1 MFVPLRLHSVYS
13 RGKGSVTLEEAA
25 QWAGRRR
32 LPAAALADVGNIYG
46 WGKWKRVAAGG
57 GVRPLFGCELECGG
71 RRFVFLVKTREGY
84 SNLMEIFN
92 RREVRDASGLVVI
105 YVPEGLSPKRD
116 CPSGDGKNG
125 DTKGD
130 MYLRYV
136 SPSEPI
142 VGISESSES
151 RVWASEAAMLDDL
164 REKVAPGDLYL
175 GADFGN
181 FRRILGTCT
190 SGTCPQDPPAPGDMP
205 QFRKNWGIS
214 PNSGADANPLA
225 GLPVVWANPVKYLTS
240 PERLVLL
247 HAIEKKIPYPP
258 ERDRLLTKVKIFGP
272 DQEALALRRFG
283 DAAKAAL
290 ARTVEVAEKCEFV
303 FEDVIPGLPAD
314 LFPRTLRDVV
324 MERLTAA
331 KTLTWEERRRAR
343 RELAVVEQSGFGP
356 YFLAVH
362 DIVEFARGRGILHNL
377 RGSGAS
383 SFLGWLLGVSHVNP
397 MEFDLYFE
405 RFLNRG
411 RPDPPDI
418 DIDFDSRRRD
428 EVLAYVLER
437 YGAGKTGAAFV
448 CSLKS
453 FGARSAL
460 YETLRAFG
468 VPPEEARGLSKRVPY
483 FAEPFYLRRA
493 APAPGRLDVWKLA
506 AELQD
511 AYHET
516 SLHVG
521 GVILTPAPVERFLP
535 LETSAKGLR
544 MTHFDKDA
552 VEDLR
557 LIKLDLLSV
566 RGLAA
571 ISETKE
577 KMKLRTLP
585 PGDAG
590 TYAALR
596 AARTIGCF
604 QVESPAMMNL
614 LRRMKPTDI
623 HEITQA
629 LALIRPG
636 PTESGMKEALLRR
649 RRGRRGPAKPGETK
663 AGDTYQRYMSP
674 GEDAFLARILPE
686 TGGIL
691 LYEEQVMQI
700 AERVAGMPPEE
711 GDFLR
716 RSLRKGRGGDPALR
730 TKFVRE
736 AGERGYAAAEV
747 ERLWKTMEKF
757 SSYSFNKAHSA
768 SYAHMAYQAVYLK
781 VRHPVPYFAAVLNAG
796 GGYYDLAEY
805 IAEAKRNGIRIL
817 GPDANRSGPGF
828 EVENGSGGG
837 SGIIR
842 VGFTSIKGLG
852 LKTIERVLE
861 ERKAGG
867 EYASVEDFLARTKP
881 GKAELLALIRA
892 GVFDS
897 LEPRRTRQVLRYF
910 QGLEHMEEVAD
921 IASDEK
927 RRMLYESLGF
937 LPEGD
942 ELDLYEGKRPALR
955 VKDLGDCA
963 GTMVEL
969 VVRVVDAR
977 QRETYGMMRSGNGH
991 GGHGGGV
998 GSGDGA
1004 WFGPGRGEGN
1014 DDAGPDPDNGS
1025 RGGAKYFY
1033 LFEDETGLLEGIGET
1048 RCVTYGTPP
1057 VCFLRGEVRK
1067 DGEGVPKITNC
1078 AFLRS
1083 F

>member
-1 MFVPLRLHSVYS
+1 MFVPLRIHSVYS

-25 QWAGRRR
+25 GWAAGTR
-32 LPAAALADVGNIYG
+32 LPAAALADIGNIYG
-46 WGKWKRVAAGG
+46 WGKWKRVAPAGG
-57 GVRPLFGCELECGG
+57 FKPLFGCELEVGG

-92 RREVRDASGLVVI
+92 RREIRDAAGLIVI
-105 YVPEGLSPKRD
+105 YVPGGRAGSGLGRDRPPKRD
-116 CPSGDGKNG
+116 CPSEDGK
-125 DTKGD
+125 
-130 MYLRYV
+130 RAPV
-136 SPSEPI
+136 
-142 VGISESSES
+142 
-151 RVWASEAAMLDDL
+151 SEAAMLADL
-164 REKVAPGDLYL
+164 REKIAPGDLYI
-175 GADFGN
+175 GAEFANFGRLMEDGDTY
-181 FRRILGTCT
+181 RRY
-190 SGTCPQDPPAPGDMP
+190 M
-205 QFRKNWGIS
+205 S
-214 PNSGADANPLA
+214 PD
-225 GLPVVWANPVKYLTS
+225 PVVWANPVKYLTS

-247 HAIEKKIPYPP
+247 HAIEKKTPYPP
-258 ERDRLLTKVKIFGP
+258 ERDRLLGRMKLFGP

-283 DAAKAAL
+283 DAAKDAL
-290 ARTVEVAEKCEFV
+290 TRTFDVAEKCSFV
-303 FEDVIPGLPAD
+303 FENVVPNLPAD
-314 LFPRTLRDVV
+314 LFPRSFREVV
-324 MERLTAA
+324 VERLTAA
-331 KTLTWEERRRAR
+331 TALTWKERQRAR
-343 RELAVVEQSGFGP
+343 RELAAIEQSGFGP
-356 YFLAVH
+356 YFLVVH
-362 DIVEFARGRGILHNL
+362 DIVEFARRRGILHNL

-383 SFLGWLLGVSHVNP
+383 SFLGWLLGLSHVNP
-397 MEFDLYFE
+397 IEFDLYFE

-428 EVLAYVLER
+428 EVLRYVLER
-437 YGAGKTGAAFV
+437 YGTGRTGAAYV
-448 CSLKS
+448 CSLKD
-453 FGARSAL
+453 FGGRSAL

-468 VPPEEARGLSKRVPY
+468 VPPEEARSQSKRVPY
-483 FAEPFYLRRA
+483 FAEPSSLRLA

-506 AELQD
+506 AGLQD
-511 AYHET
+511 VYHEI

-521 GVILTPAPVERFLP
+521 GVILTPGPVERYLP

-577 KMKLRTLP
+577 KLKLRALP
-585 PGDAG
+585 PGDAP

-596 AARTIGCF
+596 AARTVGCF

-629 LALIRPG
+629 LALVRPG

-649 RRGRRGPAKPGETK
+649 RGRRGPAKPG
-663 AGDTYQRYMSP
+663 DTYPRDMSP

-700 AERVAGMPPEE
+700 AERVAGLPPEE
-711 GDFLR
+711 GDLLR

-736 AGERGYAAAEV
+736 AGERGYAAPEI

-768 SYAHMAYQAVYLK
+768 SYAAMAYQAVYLK
-781 VRHPVPYFAAVLNAG
+781 VHQPVTYFAAVLNAG
-796 GGYYDLAEY
+796 GGYYDLPEY
-805 IAEAKRNGIRIL
+805 VAEAKRNGLRIL
-817 GPDANRSGPGF
+817 GPDANRSGAGF
-828 EVENGSGGG
+828 AVEGGA
-837 SGIIR
+837 IR
-842 VGFTSIKGLG
+842 VGLTSIKGLG
-852 LKTIERVLE
+852 LKTIERLLD
-861 ERKAGG
+861 ERAAGG
-867 EYASVEDFLARTKP
+867 EYLSVEDFLARTKP
-881 GKAELLALIRA
+881 GKAELLTLIKA
-892 GVFDS
+892 GVFDV

-910 QGLEHMEEVAD
+910 QGLENMDEVAD

-927 RRMLYESLGF
+927 RRMLFEALGF

-942 ELDLYEGKRPALR
+942 DLDLYQGQRPELR
-955 VKDLGDCA
+955 VKDLKDCA
-963 GTMVEL
+963 GTLVEL

-977 QRETYGMMRSGNGH
+977 QRVTYGALPGGNGH
-991 GGHGGGV
+991 GGPAGMAEGRRRGEEESPEMAEGERGGYGV
-998 GSGDGA
+998 GT
-1004 WFGPGRGEGN
+1004 N
-1014 DDAGPDPDNGS
+1014 
-1025 RGGAKYFY
+1025 GAKYFY
-1033 LFEDETGLLEGIGET
+1033 MFEDETGLLEGVGEA

-1067 DGEGVPKITNC
+1067 DGEGVPKITKC

>member
-1 MFVPLRLHSVYS
+1 MFVPLRIHSVYS
-13 RGKGSVTLEEAA
+13 RGRGSVTLEEAA
-25 QWAGRRR
+25 GWAAGKR

-46 WGKWKRVAAGG
+46 WGKWKRIAPAGG
-57 GVRPLFGCELECGG
+57 FKPIFGCELECGG

-92 RREVRDASGLVVI
+92 RGEVRDASGLIAI
-105 YVPEGLSPKRD
+105 YIPGREEGRGT
-116 CPSGDGKNG
+116 SGEALGF
-125 DTKGD
+125 
-130 MYLRYV
+130 V
-136 SPSEPI
+136 SPP
-142 VGISESSES
+142 ESKAGG
-151 RVWASEAAMLDDL
+151 WASEDACLAEL

-181 FRRILGTCT
+181 FNRLQESRGRESGTC
-190 SGTCPQDPPAPGDMP
+190 SNFAEIGTCPQDSHS
-205 QFRKNWGIS
+205 F
-214 PNSGADANPLA
+214 AD
-225 GLPVVWANPVKYLTS
+225 LPVVWANPLKYLTS

-247 HAIEKKIPYPP
+247 HAIEQKIPYPP
-258 ERDRLLTKVKIFGP
+258 ERDRLLGKMRLFGP

-283 DAAKAAL
+283 DAAKGAL
-290 ARTVEVAEKCEFV
+290 ARTAEVAEKCEFV
-303 FEDVIPGLPAD
+303 FENVIPGLPAD
-314 LFPRTLRDVV
+314 LFPRTLREVV

-331 KTLTWEERRRAR
+331 KNLTWKERQRAR
-343 RELAVVEQSGFGP
+343 RELTAVEQSGFGP

-383 SFLGWLLGVSHVNP
+383 SFLGWLLGISHVSP

-428 EVLAYVLER
+428 EVLKYVLER
-437 YGAGKTGAAFV
+437 YGAGKTGAAYV

-453 FGARSAL
+453 FGGRSAL

-483 FAEPFYLRRA
+483 FAEPSSLRLV

-511 AYHET
+511 VYHEI

-521 GVILTPAPVERFLP
+521 GVILTPGPVERYLP

-577 KMKLRTLP
+577 KLRLRTLP
-585 PGDAG
+585 SGDAA

-596 AARTIGCF
+596 AARTVGCF

-614 LRRMKPTDI
+614 LRRMKPVDI

-629 LALIRPG
+629 LALVRPG

-649 RRGRRGPAKPGETK
+649 RSGRRGPGIRARP
-663 AGDTYQRYMSP
+663 RYSP
-674 GEDAFLARILPE
+674 HDDAFLARILPE

-711 GDFLR
+711 GDLLR
-716 RSLRKGRGGDPALR
+716 RSLKQGRGGDAALR
-730 TKFVRE
+730 AKFARE
-736 AGERGYAAAEV
+736 AGERGYAAPEV

-781 VRHPVPYFAAVLNAG
+781 VHQPVTYFAAVLNAG
-796 GGYYDLAEY
+796 GGYYDLPEY
-805 IAEAKRNGIRIL
+805 VAEAKRNGLRIL
-817 GPDANRSGPGF
+817 GPDANRSGRGF
-828 EVENGSGGG
+828 EVEALAGSGA
-837 SGIIR
+837 IR
-842 VGFTSIKGLG
+842 VGLTSIKGLG
-852 LKTIERVLE
+852 LKTIERLLD
-861 ERKAGG
+861 ERAAGG
-867 EYASVEDFLARTKP
+867 EYLSVEDFLARTKP
-881 GKAELLALIRA
+881 GKAELLTLIKA

-910 QGLEHMEEVAD
+910 QGLENMEEVAD

-927 RRMLYESLGF
+927 RRMIFEALGF
-937 LPEGD
+937 LPDGD
-942 ELDLYEGKRPALR
+942 DLDLYEGKRPELR
-955 VKDLGDCA
+955 VKDLKNCA

-969 VVRVVDAR
+969 IVRVVDAR
-977 QRETYGMMRSGNGH
+977 QRVTYNTMQEGKGRGGYGGGAAAAATTSRRRRTGDPGDTAGTEMGTAVQSIFTSSKTKQACSRVSARRTAPPTGRRPSVSCAARSG
-991 GGHGGGV
+991 
-998 GSGDGA
+998 
-1004 WFGPGRGEGN
+1004 WTGR
-1014 DDAGPDPDNGS
+1014 ASP
-1025 RGGAKYFY
+1025 
-1033 LFEDETGLLEGIGET
+1033 
-1048 RCVTYGTPP
+1048 
-1057 VCFLRGEVRK
+1057 
-1067 DGEGVPKITNC
+1067 
-1078 AFLRS
+1078 RS
-1083 F
+1083 PSVLS

>member
-1 MFVPLRLHSVYS
+1 LEHVPDS
-13 RGKGSVTLEEAA
+13 
-25 QWAGRRR
+25 
-32 LPAAALADVGNIYG
+32 
-46 WGKWKRVAAGG
+46 
-57 GVRPLFGCELECGG
+57 
-71 RRFVFLVKTREGY
+71 
-84 SNLMEIFN
+84 
-92 RREVRDASGLVVI
+92 
-105 YVPEGLSPKRD
+105 
-116 CPSGDGKNG
+116 
-125 DTKGD
+125 
-130 MYLRYV
+130 
-136 SPSEPI
+136 
-142 VGISESSES
+142 
-151 RVWASEAAMLDDL
+151 
-164 REKVAPGDLYL
+164 
-175 GADFGN
+175 
-181 FRRILGTCT
+181 
-190 SGTCPQDPPAPGDMP
+190 
-205 QFRKNWGIS
+205 
-214 PNSGADANPLA
+214 
-225 GLPVVWANPVKYLTS
+225 LPVVWANPVKYLTS

-247 HAIEKKIPYPP
+247 RAIEKKVPYPP
-258 ERDRLLTKVKIFGP
+258 ERDRLLAKVRVFGP

-283 DAAKAAL
+283 EAAKDAL
-290 ARTVEVAEKCEFV
+290 ARTAEVAEKCEFAFDGIV
-303 FEDVIPGLPAD
+303 PNLPAD
-314 LFPRTLRDVV
+314 LFPRGLREVV
-324 MERLTAA
+324 QERLAAA
-331 KTLTWEERRRAR
+331 KSLTWKERQRAR
-343 RELAVVEQSGFGP
+343 RELAAVEQSGFGP
-356 YFLAVH
+356 YFLVVH
-362 DIVEFARGRGILHNL
+362 DIVEFARRRGILHNL

-383 SFLGWLLGVSHVNP
+383 SFLGWLLGLSHVNP
-397 MEFDLYFE
+397 IEFDLYFE

-428 EVLAYVLER
+428 EILRYVLER
-437 YGAGKTGAAFV
+437 YGAGRTGAAYV
-448 CSLKS
+448 CELKD
-453 FGARSAL
+453 FGGRSAL

-468 VPPEEARGLSKRVPY
+468 VPPDEARGQSKRVPY
-483 FAEPFYLRRA
+483 FAEPSWLRQA
-493 APAPGRLDVWKLA
+493 APAPGCLDAWKLA

-511 AYHET
+511 VFREI

-521 GVILTPAPVERFLP
+521 GVILTPGPVERYLP

-577 KMKLRTLP
+577 KLKLRTLP
-585 PGDAG
+585 AGDAA

-596 AARTIGCF
+596 TARTLGCF

-614 LRRMKPTDI
+614 LRRMKPADV

-629 LALIRPG
+629 LALVRPG

-649 RRGRRGPAKPGETK
+649 RSGRGPAK
-663 AGDTYQRYMSP
+663 AGDTSPSP
-674 GEDAFLARILPE
+674 GDDPFLARILPE

-691 LYEEQVMQI
+691 LYEEQVMQV

-711 GDFLR
+711 GDLLR
-716 RSLRKGRGGDPALR
+716 RGLRKGRGGDPALR

-736 AGERGYAAAEV
+736 AGERGYAPQDV

-781 VRHPVPYFAAVLNAG
+781 VHHPVPYFAAVLNAG

-805 IAEAKRNGIRIL
+805 VAEARRNGIRIL
-817 GPDANRSGPGF
+817 GPDANRSDAGF
-828 EVENGSGGG
+828 EVEAGA
-837 SGIIR
+837 IR
-842 VGFTSIKGLG
+842 VGLTAIKGLG
-852 LKTIERVLE
+852 LKTVERVLD
-861 ERKAGG
+861 ERRTGG
-867 EYASVEDFLARTKP
+867 EYLSVEDFLARTKP

-927 RRMLYESLGF
+927 RRMLFESLGF

-942 ELDLYEGKRPALR
+942 ELELYEGKRPPLR
-955 VKDLGDCA
+955 VKDLKDCA
-963 GTMVEL
+963 GSLVEL

-977 QRETYGMMRSGNGH
+977 QRVTYGMMRSGNGH
-991 GGHGGGV
+991 GYGGGDGV
-998 GSGDGA
+998 GEEA
-1004 WFGPGRGEGN
+1004 EPAPGNGN
-1014 DDAGPDPDNGS
+1014 GG
-1025 RGGAKYFY
+1025 GGAKYFY
-1033 LFEDETGLLEGIGET
+1033 MFEDETGLLEGVGET
-1048 RCVTYGTPP
+1048 RCAAYGTPP
-1057 VCFLRGEVRK
+1057 VCFLRGEVRR
-1067 DGEGVPKITNC
+1067 DGEGVPKITKC

>member
-1 MFVPLRLHSVYS
+1 MFVPLRIHSVYS
-13 RGKGSVTLEEAA
+13 RGRGSVTLEEAA
-25 QWAGRRR
+25 GWTGGKR
-32 LPAAALADVGNIYG
+32 LPAAALADTGNIYG
-46 WGKWKRVAAGG
+46 WGKWQRIAPAGG
-57 GVRPLFGCELECGG
+57 FKPIFGCELEIGG

-92 RREVRDASGLVVI
+92 RGDIRDASGLIAI
-105 YVPEGLSPKRD
+105 YIPGGLSPKRENEGGTREGLSPKGD
-116 CPSGDGKNG
+116 CPSGDKKG
-125 DTKGD
+125 DTYKED
-130 MYLRYV
+130 M
-136 SPSEPI
+136 SPPGWPSEDACLAEL
-142 VGISESSES
+142 GG
-151 RVWASEAAMLDDL
+151 
-164 REKVAPGDLYL
+164 KVAPGDLYL

-181 FRRILGTCT
+181 FRRISGTCNPFEE
-190 SGTCPQDPPAPGDMP
+190 SGTCPQK
-205 QFRKNWGIS
+205 F
-214 PNSGADANPLA
+214 
-225 GLPVVWANPVKYLTS
+225 GLPVVWANPLKYLTS

-247 HAIEKKIPYPP
+247 HAIEQKIPYPP
-258 ERDRLLTKVKIFGP
+258 ERDRLLGKMRLFGP

-283 DAAKAAL
+283 DAARDAL
-290 ARTVEVAEKCEFV
+290 ARTAEVAEKCEFV
-303 FEDVIPGLPAD
+303 FENVVPSLPAD
-314 LFPRTLRDVV
+314 LFPRTLREVV

-331 KTLTWEERRRAR
+331 KNLTWKERQRAR
-343 RELAVVEQSGFGP
+343 RELTAVEQSGFGP

-383 SFLGWLLGVSHVNP
+383 SFLGWLLGISHVSP

-428 EVLAYVLER
+428 EVLKYVLER
-437 YGAGKTGAAFV
+437 YGAGKTGAAYV

-453 FGARSAL
+453 FGGRSAL

-483 FAEPFYLRRA
+483 FAEPSSLRLA

-511 AYHET
+511 VYHEI

-521 GVILTPAPVERFLP
+521 GVILTPGPVERYLP

-577 KMKLRTLP
+577 KLRLRTLP
-585 PGDAG
+585 PGDAA

-596 AARTIGCF
+596 AARTVGCF

-614 LRRMKPTDI
+614 LRRMKPVDI

-629 LALIRPG
+629 LALVRPG

-649 RRGRRGPAKPGETK
+649 RSGRGRSSAPAVP
-663 AGDTYQRYMSP
+663 D
-674 GEDAFLARILPE
+674 DAFLARILPE

-711 GDFLR
+711 GDLLR
-716 RSLRKGRGGDPALR
+716 RSLKQGRGGDAALR
-730 TKFVRE
+730 SKFSRE
-736 AGERGYAAAEV
+736 AGERGYAEPEV

-781 VRHPVPYFAAVLNAG
+781 VHQPVTYFAAVLNAG
-796 GGYYDLAEY
+796 GGYYDLPEY
-805 IAEAKRNGIRIL
+805 VAEAKRNGLRIL
-817 GPDANRSGPGF
+817 GPDANRSGSGF
-828 EVENGSGGG
+828 EVEASAGGG
-837 SGIIR
+837 AIR
-842 VGFTSIKGLG
+842 VGLASIKGLG
-852 LKTIERVLE
+852 LKTIERLLD
-861 ERKAGG
+861 ERAAGG
-867 EYASVEDFLARTKP
+867 EYLSVEDFLARTKP
-881 GKAELLALIRA
+881 GKAELLTLIKA
-892 GVFDS
+892 GIFDS

-910 QGLEHMEEVAD
+910 QGLDHMEEVAD

-927 RRMLYESLGF
+927 RRMIFEALGF
-937 LPEGD
+937 LPDGD
-942 ELDLYEGKRPALR
+942 DLDLYQGKRPELR
-955 VKDLGDCA
+955 VRDLKNCA

-969 VVRVVDAR
+969 IVRVVDAR
-977 QRETYGMMRSGNGH
+977 QRVTYNTMQEGKGSGGYGGYGAHGGYGRGAGGGGDDEEPEKADWGLGGYGGNGN
-991 GGHGGGV
+991 
-998 GSGDGA
+998 
-1004 WFGPGRGEGN
+1004 GN
-1014 DDAGPDPDNGS
+1014 
-1025 RGGAKYFY
+1025 GGAKYFY
-1033 LFEDETGLLEGIGET
+1033 IFEDETGLLEGVGET
-1048 RCVTYGTPP
+1048 PCTTYGTPP
-1057 VCFLRGEVRK
+1057 VCFLRGEVRV
-1067 DGEGVPKITNC
+1067 DGEGVPKITKC
-1078 AFLRS
+1078 TFLRS